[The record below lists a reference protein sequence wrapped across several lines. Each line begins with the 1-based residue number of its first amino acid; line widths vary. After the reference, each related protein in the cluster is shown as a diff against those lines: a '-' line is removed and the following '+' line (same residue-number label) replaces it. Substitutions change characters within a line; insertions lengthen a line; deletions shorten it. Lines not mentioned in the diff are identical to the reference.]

1 MGGRSGDRGYPI
13 TRTPIS
19 VVREGAGPRSFWQ
32 ASAMAQNLS
41 A

>member
-19 VVREGAGPRSFWQ
+19 VVRDGAGEPTSVF
-32 ASAMAQNLS
+32 AHVLPE
-41 A
+41 